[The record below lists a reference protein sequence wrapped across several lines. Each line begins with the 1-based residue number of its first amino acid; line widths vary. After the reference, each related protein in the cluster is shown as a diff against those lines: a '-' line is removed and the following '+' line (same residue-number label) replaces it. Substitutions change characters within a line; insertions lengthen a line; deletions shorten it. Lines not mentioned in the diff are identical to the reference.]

1 MKLVLIWR
9 RCIYWLDF
17 LMLEDATVLERLLKT
32 DNTKLSG
39 EGKGICGELGVNML
53 KYIVVNSLRHNKD
66 RQTNHFQDRR

>member
-17 LMLEDATVLERLLKT
+17 LMLEDATVLESLLKT

-39 EGKGICGELGVNML
+39 KGKGICGELGVNMS
-53 KYIVVNSLRHNKD
+53 KYIVVNSLRSNKD
-66 RQTNHFQDRR
+66 RQTNHF